1 MQSMF
6 AVLNVNR
13 LFVLAILKVTDARR
27 KNAEQEW
34 DTEAIMPE
42 GAWSSM
48 SGYLFMGALTAE
60 GLAIGVLIL
69 ASIVSGGN
77 VPLYFIYLGPF
88 LPLICG
94 ISGEVECR
102 IGQMRAERTIRRTGQ
117 LLYDEPQFDVHIVKN
132 DRVLLKSSIIGLFIA
147 FSVAFPLAVLNPLR

>member
-1 MQSMF
+1 MV

-13 LFVLAILKVTDARR
+13 LFVLAVHKATDARHS
-27 KNAEQEW
+27 NAAEEW

-42 GAWSSM
+42 GAWSAM
-48 SGYLFMGALTAE
+48 STYLFGGALTAE

-77 VPLYFIYLGPF
+77 VPLYFVYLGPF

-102 IGQMRAERTIRRTGQ
+102 IGQMRAERTIRRTGH
-117 LLYDEPQFDVHIVKN
+117 LLYDEPQFNVHIVKN

-147 FSVAFPLAVLNPLR
+147 FSVAFPLAVFNPLR